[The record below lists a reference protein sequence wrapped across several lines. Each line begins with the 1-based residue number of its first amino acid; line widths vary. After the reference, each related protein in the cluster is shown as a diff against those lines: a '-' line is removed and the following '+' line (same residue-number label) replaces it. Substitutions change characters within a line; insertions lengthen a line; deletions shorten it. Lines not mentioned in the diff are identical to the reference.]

1 MTSETIRK
9 QAPES
14 IPVAPLLPAGLDTP
28 ALVIDLDIVER
39 NARRMAET
47 VAARGIALR
56 PHVKT
61 HKSVALARLQID
73 AGAVGV
79 TVGTLGEAEVM
90 AEGGITD
97 ILLAYPMWAD
107 APKAARLRALHER
120 EDVRLTVGIDSAAGA
135 ERLATAISGSA
146 KRLGVM
152 IEIDP
157 HYQRTGVDPAVAAQL
172 GAAAAQLGLD
182 VRGVFTHGGHAYR
195 GRDMVESAANDEV
208 EAIRIARDSLT
219 AAGFSDLT
227 LSAGSTPTALLDL
240 VAPVNEVRPGTY
252 LINDRIELYMGACA
266 ADEIAMAVAATVV
279 SDNIAG
285 KFVINAGAKSLTKD
299 MPAYLTGFGMIPAYP
314 DGVIER
320 VSDYHGE
327 VRLPADSDAPQLG
340 DVVAV
345 VPNHACPVIDLYD
358 TFIATRSG
366 TVIGEWPID
375 ARGRRG

>member
-208 EAIRIARDSLT
+208 ESIRIARDSLT

-279 SDNIAG
+279 SDNIPG

-314 DGVIER
+314 GGVIER

-340 DVVAV
+340 DFVAV

-366 TVIGEWPID
+366 TIIGEWPID